1 MVKSSTINVTGKIS
15 KRVKS
20 ENPFI
25 KYSVDNLSAGF
36 NVSTQKKSDSIME
49 SVDVNKINTNVD
61 YNLRFPSDN
70 YIEAFK
76 WTENFPIIGEK
87 LSETRFFYT
96 PSTFTTGIRV
106 NRNLSEKISRRNSE
120 LIEDFSLG
128 LERRF
133 TVNYKVFDNT
143 QLNYTKNIKSDMSDY
158 RDEVLN
164 QLKVGALTNIN
175 ETLNYTFS
183 PQWLSWFKPNFT
195 YNKNYAWIQPRNGIY
210 DAANLNLVRNSG
222 VNFSISPTEVIEI
235 FYTPVSKRESTK
247 TPSRT
252 RSRGLAS
259 FDAEDENKKE
269 DEKNLQKDQKKSLE
283 NNFVLERIYNESK
296 KIEPLTIN
304 ITNITT
310 KISNGIDGK
319 IPLSYRLGFK
329 DNLGLDSISEVGL
342 NTGNEDIKKSFSART
357 GIRFNPQSSLMISFN
372 ESVSS
377 NINGYN
383 IDIRS
388 TTRDYIGFGSYL
400 SKGFPFSNWSFRV
413 GGLEKI
419 GFIKPYVSSMSL
431 EHSFSGKQNLSW
443 KFNEQGIMP
452 INLFNIS
459 SFEDGNDDY
468 LQFSRISR
476 SFSPLIGIS
485 TTFNNGISTNLR
497 SNITHTLDE
506 VANGLTYISDN
517 SILATLTYNFS
528 KGIRFPLPF
537 SERNIY
543 LRNNMNISLNLDFSN
558 KTEEGSKDKIN
569 FVEQNFTNTQKSVL
583 RITYTLTDDITGSL
597 FYEYRQTDTRLTGR
611 RIDRDFG
618 INLNVAIRG

>member
-1 MVKSSTINVTGKIS
+1 MYDRMKMFVYGNSDFASNEETDLKFFIQFGNGDEYYKITKPVYDNWDEELKRNEIDLDLNWLTSLKNETDDTINLLNSNDSFTDSLSYKEYSFIDDNSSIYKNVEIIGNPSLSRLQYFIVGVENDSDHPITGEIWLDELRLSGVKKETGTAVRLKSKFNLSDLSQSTFTYSRKDADFHVLQERIGTNQTVENFTFNNNFQLGNFFPSSLGISFPVTTSYNLINNSPKYFPGTDIRTNNSPPDSVMVKSSTINVTGKIS

-49 SVDVNKINTNVD
+49 SVDINKINTNVD

-76 WTENFPIIGEK
+76 WTENLPIIGEK

-195 YNKNYAWIQPRNGIY
+195 YNTNYAWIQPRNGIY

-269 DEKNLQKDQKKSLE
+269 DEKNLQKDQNKSLE

-304 ITNITT
+304 I
-310 KISNGIDGK
+310 
-319 IPLSYRLGFK
+319 LS
-329 DNLGLDSISEVGL
+329 
-342 NTGNEDIKKSFSART
+342 
-357 GIRFNPQSSLMISFN
+357 
-372 ESVSS
+372 
-377 NINGYN
+377 
-383 IDIRS
+383 
-388 TTRDYIGFGSYL
+388 
-400 SKGFPFSNWSFRV
+400 
-413 GGLEKI
+413 
-419 GFIKPYVSSMSL
+419 
-431 EHSFSGKQNLSW
+431 
-443 KFNEQGIMP
+443 
-452 INLFNIS
+452 
-459 SFEDGNDDY
+459 
-468 LQFSRISR
+468 
-476 SFSPLIGIS
+476 LIHI
-485 TTFNNGISTNLR
+485 
-497 SNITHTLDE
+497 
-506 VANGLTYISDN
+506 
-517 SILATLTYNFS
+517 
-528 KGIRFPLPF
+528 
-537 SERNIY
+537 
-543 LRNNMNISLNLDFSN
+543 
-558 KTEEGSKDKIN
+558 
-569 FVEQNFTNTQKSVL
+569 
-583 RITYTLTDDITGSL
+583 
-597 FYEYRQTDTRLTGR
+597 
-611 RIDRDFG
+611 
-618 INLNVAIRG
+618 